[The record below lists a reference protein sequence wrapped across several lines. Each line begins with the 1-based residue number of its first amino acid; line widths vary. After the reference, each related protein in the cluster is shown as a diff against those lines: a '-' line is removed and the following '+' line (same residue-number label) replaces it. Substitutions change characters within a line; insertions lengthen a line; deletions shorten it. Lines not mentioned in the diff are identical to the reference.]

1 MKMDNKDYQLLKKWI
16 LSTKDIE
23 ILDVL
28 QRQALNNN
36 AFELQIIAEWRKRKI
51 KENDNKGC

>member
-1 MKMDNKDYQLLKKWI
+1 MDNKDYQLLKKWI

-23 ILDVL
+23 ILDFL